1 MARKEPDPPHELD
14 PLKGGLKHN
23 PFAALRKKLKD
34 DSAQSVPAA
43 QGGVPAGRREG
54 SAVLREE
61 HGAVPEEPG
70 AVRERKSKCG
80 GRVQSGTAPANDA
93 LREPDRADAGRTA
106 HEATAGHELKGAQAN
121 TGARKAADVRDTAA
135 AHPPRATGAARS
147 VTIRE
152 RVSVRIERA
161 GHGGKTVT
169 IAEGPGLAERKQE
182 PLALEL
188 LVREIARAMG
198 TGARIEGAAIVV
210 QGDQRERLI
219 TWLLARGFTGAI
231 AGN

>member
-1 MARKEPDPPHELD
+1 MARKEPDLPHELD

-23 PFAALRKKLKD
+23 PFAALRKRLKE
-34 DSAQSVPAA
+34 DSASSAPATQSGATAVN
-43 QGGVPAGRREG
+43 REG
-54 SAVLREE
+54 SEALRKDA
-61 HGAVPEEPG
+61 GAAGTGRRAEQTEPG
-70 AVRERKSKCG
+70 AVRADREAPRVER
-80 GRVQSGTAPANDA
+80 
-93 LREPDRADAGRTA
+93 E
-106 HEATAGHELKGAQAN
+106 
-121 TGARKAADVRDTAA
+121 
-135 AHPPRATGAARS
+135 

-161 GHGGKTVT
+161 GRGGKTVT

-198 TGARIEGAAIVV
+198 TCARIEGAAIVV